1 MIGLILVLTSTFF
14 EEVGTSIGK
23 FKVGRHAES
32 IYTMGFLSLFWG
44 TVFLVVSGFVRDG
57 FVFSMSSLPTFSIRA
72 VLEIA
77 QAHVS
82 ILAVTTADRSTFGF
96 VRIGTIP
103 LLLAIDIFLG
113 YTIGINQIIGIGII
127 IAGLVIL
134 LINHGVKRKGLWLV
148 AFTAV
153 NAAITISLF
162 KYDITHF
169 NSVES
174 EQGIIMIILMAYF
187 FAMAIFVKKEDP
199 IKFLKKPIFLS
210 QSLSSGIA
218 SVLMS
223 FAYLF
228 APASII
234 TTAKRSLTI
243 LWSILSGKLYFHEK
257 NLIVKIVSYLFIV
270 LGLVFLVI

>member
-23 FKVGRHAES
+23 FKVGRHVES

-44 TVFLVVSGFVRDG
+44 TVFLIVSGFVRDG
-57 FVFSMSSLPTFSIRA
+57 FVFSMSSLPTFSIRV

-82 ILAVTTADRSTFGF
+82 ILAITTADRSTFGF

-113 YTIGINQIIGIGII
+113 YAIGPNQIIGIGMI

-134 LINHGVKRKGLWLV
+134 LINHGIKRKGLWLV

-187 FAMAIFVKKEDP
+187 FVMAILVKKEDP
-199 IKFLKKPIFLS
+199 IKFLKKPIFLV

-228 APASII
+228 ASASII

-243 LWSILSGKLYFHEK
+243 LWSILSGKIYFHEK

-270 LGLVFLVI
+270 LGLVFLVL